1 MIDSDFAKN
10 TICRLRMIFPWDA
23 CVGLAV
29 WLRGKCWP
37 CVYKHD
43 FMLDSYRWKK
53 SGDYFSYV
61 DDLEADNTKD
71 TVLNNFEMGFVDYI
85 ELRYFPLV

>member
-1 MIDSDFAKN
+1 ME
-10 TICRLRMIFPWDA
+10 
-23 CVGLAV
+23 
-29 WLRGKCWP
+29 
-37 CVYKHD
+37 
-43 FMLDSYRWKK
+43 K

-85 ELRYFPLV
+85 EL